1 MARRKHTQKRID
13 YITNW
18 NKENQTQVRIVFR
31 NKDDEDVINYIKGI
45 FAKSAYMKELIRADM
60 KSKGIEVK
68 EPSLKN

>member
-45 FAKSAYMKELIRADM
+45 SAKSAYMKELIRADM